1 MTSVVG
7 RVARFVLVG
16 VVFAWPLAT
25 TAAAQTSDQPDPAP
39 SPSSVF
45 RAFGSVQWTA
55 NDLPDTPE
63 RFTLGQLALF
73 TTSTLSERVSVL
85 AEVVLEASTETDV
98 VVDLERLQLTYRFN
112 DHVRLSGGRYH
123 TGIGF
128 YNAAFHHGA
137 YFEIPIGRP
146 RVFRFED
153 EGGVLPVH
161 DVGVTLRGTVPKTG
175 EQLYY
180 LTEVGNGRSWDAENT
195 EAQTPGGDD
204 RPSTNVGLSFRPAG
218 IPDLEFGGSFYRD
231 RIPQV
236 SLAPIDHRIGALF
249 VAYRT
254 PGTEVMAEWL
264 RLSHRVNT
272 TTTWITNDA
281 GYFQASRAFGKLR
294 PYYRFDRLAIE
305 PGTPLIGGI
314 GSQTAHSVGLRIDPS
329 AWAGIKAQYERSD
342 LVTRRGIDAVRAEL
356 VFVF

>member
-1 MTSVVG
+1 MRSVIKRTV
-7 RVARFVLVG
+7 RVVLVWLA
-16 VVFAWPLAT
+16 FAWPLGT
-25 TAAAQTSDQPDPAP
+25 TAAAQSSDQPEPAP

-55 NDLPDTPE
+55 NDVPDTPE

-98 VVDLERLQLTYRFN
+98 VVDLERLQLTYRLN
-112 DHVRLSGGRYH
+112 DHARLSGGRYH

-146 RVFRFED
+146 RAFRFED

-161 DVGVTLRGTVPKTG
+161 DVGVTVRGTVPKTG

-180 LTEVGNGRSWDAENT
+180 LTEVGNGRRWETVDAEAVN
-195 EAQTPGGDD
+195 GDD
-204 RPSTNVGLSFRPAG
+204 GPSTNVGLSFRPAG
-218 IPDLEFGGSFYRD
+218 IPDLEIGGSFYRD
-231 RIPQV
+231 RIPYIP
-236 SLAPIDHRIGALF
+236 LAPLDHRIGALF

-254 PGTEVMAEWL
+254 PRVEVMAEWL
-264 RLSHRVNT
+264 RLAHRAET
-272 TTTWITNDA
+272 TNGWITSDA
-281 GYFQASRAFGKLR
+281 GYFQASKAFGKLR
-294 PYYRFDRLAIE
+294 PYYRYDRLDID
-305 PGTPLIGGI
+305 PGAPLIGTI
-314 GSQTAHSVGLRIDPS
+314 GSQTGHSVGLRVDPG
-329 AWAGIKAQYERSD
+329 AWVGLKAQYERSD
-342 LVTRRGIDAVRAEL
+342 WATRRGVDAVRAEL